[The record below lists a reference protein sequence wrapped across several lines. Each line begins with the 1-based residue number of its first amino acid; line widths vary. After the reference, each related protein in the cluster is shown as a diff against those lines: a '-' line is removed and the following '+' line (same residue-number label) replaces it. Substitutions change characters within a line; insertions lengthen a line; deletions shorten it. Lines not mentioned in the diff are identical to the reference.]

1 MGTPKCGDTQ
11 AANNSATPAAP
22 IVWVQGK
29 NRVALLTSWSVIIRM
44 ELYPFDGGR
53 LTIRSNAMVENGWDN
68 LLLVMGKRGTFG
80 LLVLGLVL
88 RYCIICLTLTIF
100 ALSFFFPTLYN
111 ICGQRSQ
118 GMTLRISCDLSIP

>member
-44 ELYPFDGGR
+44 ESYPFEGGR
-53 LTIRSNAMVENGWDN
+53 STISSNAMVENGWDD
-68 LLLVMGKRGTFG
+68 LSLVMGKRGTFG

-88 RYCIICLTLTIF
+88 
-100 ALSFFFPTLYN
+100 
-111 ICGQRSQ
+111 
-118 GMTLRISCDLSIP
+118 